1 MRLITL
7 LFAAIWLTA
16 CHHSSHHQRVANI
29 AKLIDSEQWTP
40 LLFKVSGIPLR
51 AYYPQPLQ
59 PTTRLFIYIEGDGK
73 AWKSRRLPSDNLT
86 PDNPL
91 GLKLALA
98 HPDDN
103 AVYLG
108 RPCQIAFHPP
118 TCDPSLWLE
127 GRFSAKVVHLSNQ
140 AIDSLKQ
147 HFQAKE
153 LVLVG
158 YSGGG
163 AVAALVAATRD
174 DIAGLISVA
183 GNLDHTTW
191 TQHHGVTALHHSL
204 NPIDYA
210 SQLNAIK
217 QFHFYGNDDT
227 IVPPSIAQA
236 FQAHFSTPV
245 IYPIPSND
253 HTCCWEKQWPG
264 LIHQTHLLL
273 TIDK

>member
-7 LFAAIWLTA
+7 LFATVWLTA

-29 AKLIDSEQWTP
+29 SKLSDSKQWAP
-40 LLFKVSGIPLR
+40 LLFNVSGIPLL
-51 AYYPQPLQ
+51 AYYPRPLQ
-59 PTTRLFIYIEGDGK
+59 ATTRLFIYIEGDGK
-73 AWKSRRLPSDNLT
+73 AWKSRRLPSDNPT
-86 PDNPL
+86 PENPL

-103 AVYLG
+103 VVYLG

-118 TCDPSLWLE
+118 TCDPSLWLG
-127 GRFSAKVVHLSNQ
+127 GRFSEKVVHLSNQ

-147 HFQAKE
+147 RFQAEE

-183 GNLDHTTW
+183 SNLDHTTW
-191 TQHHGVTALHHSL
+191 TQHHGLTTR
-204 NPIDYA
+204 N
-210 SQLNAIK
+210 NA
-217 QFHFYGNDDT
+217 Q
-227 IVPPSIAQA
+227 IAPTNKA
-236 FQAHFSTPV
+236 NKILGHLSSTM
-245 IYPIPSND
+245 II
-253 HTCCWEKQWPG
+253 C
-264 LIHQTHLLL
+264 
-273 TIDK
+273 